1 MQIQPHTEIIH
12 APYTNE
18 SPIYLVNNAL
28 LDCEHSYMHYHD
40 TLEIGYTLCG
50 SGTFCIGEQI
60 TSFHAGDVSIV
71 LPGEL
76 HISNSAKQDKT
87 EWAYIIADLHE
98 LFRDSAEGLLLADR
112 LLYEKPLAGQVFA
125 GDRHTGLVFY
135 VRQLV
140 SELSKPLPDSRTAVK
155 LLVLQLLLYMRRFGT
170 AATGSARQ
178 KNAFHMVA
186 PAVSYLSSHY
196 TELPASS
203 DLAALCFT
211 SQTHF
216 RRLFKTALGVSP
228 HEYLYRVRINA
239 AVALLQD
246 KKMTVT
252 EIYGEVGYQSASSF
266 HRHFKRF
273 TGCSPRELMHNTQKP
288 SHPACKCGANGL

>member
-1 MQIQPHTEIIH
+1 MQIRPHTKIIH
-12 APYTNE
+12 APYTNKN
-18 SPIYLVNNAL
+18 PVYLVNNAL
-28 LDCEHSYMHYHD
+28 LDYVHTYMHYHD
-40 TLEIGYTLCG
+40 TLEIGYTLRG

-60 TSFHAGDVSIV
+60 TPFHAGDVSIV

-76 HISNSAKQDKT
+76 HISNSAKQDRA

-112 LLYEKPLAGQVFA
+112 LLYQKPLAGQVFA
-125 GDRHTGLVFY
+125 GDRHTELVFY
-135 VRQLV
+135 VRQLLR
-140 SELSKPLPDSRTAVK
+140 ELSQTLPDSRTAVK
-155 LLVLQLLLYMRRFGT
+155 MLVLQLLLYMGRFGT

-196 TELPASS
+196 TEMPASS
-203 DLAALCFT
+203 DLAALCFM

-266 HRHFKRF
+266 HRHFKKF
-273 TGCSPRELMHNTQKP
+273 TGRSPRELMLNAEKDF
-288 SHPACKCGANGL
+288 HPACKHGANGL